1 VRVQTSTGWQDVGGG
16 GAGTVTDI
24 DSPGNSVIITNPG
37 GPVVSIDVNPDAF
50 VSTDFDLYP
59 LDTTPQLVDRMVTND
74 FVGVPIW
81 QLKYITIGTLP
92 VAGQAN
98 GFLAATKVTGITE
111 SSGPTALTIGTI
123 SDGQTLVRSGATV
136 IGATVA
142 ASVPSSPYWQ
152 PPGTANAF
160 NDEFASGSADLA
172 TRGWGI
178 INSASGVVQTR
189 AGDIQGWSAA
199 SGTGFAAFPT
209 GNTYRSTIINGSLHI
224 QVPQGTVIWIYR
236 VLPAASGAAGT
247 VFMRGWLTLS
257 LNPPGTASIYP
268 GLYALMGNDNG
279 AGRPGSS
286 YAYSGAATSSGM
298 DNVSIQV
305 GTNLTSITTNS
316 LWQNT
321 STDGYFVRHSGSGN
335 YYAGVVNANGT
346 MFNYTRN
353 NGGNP
358 AFWLGPA
365 ANTMGWFQIQ
375 MSNTGFTRAPAMA
388 VIDFIRYIPGDT
400 WLAY

>member
-1 VRVQTSTGWQDVGGG
+1 
-16 GAGTVTDI
+16 
-24 DSPGNSVIITNPG
+24 
-37 GPVVSIDVNPDAF
+37 
-50 VSTDFDLYP
+50 
-59 LDTTPQLVDRMVTND
+59 M
-74 FVGVPIW
+74 
-81 QLKYITIGTLP
+81 KYGTIGTIP

-98 GFLAATKVTGITE
+98 GTLAATKVTGITE
-111 SSGPTALTIGTI
+111 TSGPTALTVGAINDFQLLQRVGATVVGTAYPATTLVGDVNGLITANQVNKIHETSGPTTLTIGSI
-123 SDGQTLVRSGATV
+123 SDGQSLIRSGATL
-136 IGATVA
+136 IGAA
-142 ASVPSSPYWQ
+142 APVPSSPYWQ
-152 PPGTANAF
+152 PPGTSNAF

-178 INSASGVVQTR
+178 INSATGTVQTR

-209 GNTYRSTIINGSLHI
+209 GNTYRSTLINGSLHI

-298 DNVSIQV
+298 DNVTIQV
-305 GTNLTSITTNS
+305 GTNLVASPAANS

-400 WLAY
+400 WLAS